1 MHDHN
6 FRRMFFDILRDTNT
20 AKYSMTKFAALIG
33 LILFAAIIIMGLL
46 IMWEKQEFDHF
57 IVVEVIGFI
66 LTLLGFKNSFGFK
79 TKDGTT
85 INTNGNNDNNSNIV
99 NSAITENSE
108 TDPDSGKQLFNES
121 NPVCGVVQKSKSADF
136 VDDSLKG

>member
-33 LILFAAIIIMGLL
+33 LVLFAATIIMGLL

-57 IVVEVIGFI
+57 IVVEIIGFI

-79 TKDGTT
+79 GKDGT
-85 INTNGNNDNNSNIV
+85 INANGNNDNNSNIV
-99 NSAITENSE
+99 NSAVSENTE
-108 TDPDSGKQLFNES
+108 TDPDSGKQLFSEN
-121 NPVCGVVQKSKSADF
+121 NPVCGVKKPKTADF